1 MVVES
6 NYCSQQPKRNAVTQA
21 PPITA
26 EQTGEMTHRQVL
38 EALSGLLLAM
48 FVAMLSSTIVSNALP
63 TIVDDLEGSQTGYTW
78 VVVATMLAMTATT
91 PIWGKFADMFNKK
104 TLVQSALVIFS
115 VGSLAAGFAPSM
127 EVLIGARFVQGLGV
141 GGLTALVQVVIATM
155 VSPRERGR
163 YSGYIGAVFAL
174 ATVSGPLVG
183 GVLVDTIGWRW
194 CFFAGLPVALLAFV
208 VLQRTLRL
216 PVVVKRDV
224 SIDYLGA
231 TLLVG
236 GVSILLVWM
245 SLGGNNFDWISWTSG
260 LMIVASVVVTGLAIH
275 VEANV
280 AKDPMIPLRL
290 FRERTLTLATVAS
303 VLIGVAMFGSTVYL
317 SLYFQRAKDMSP
329 TEAGLMSICMVGG
342 LLVSSIVSGRIISHT
357 GIWKRWLVGG
367 MVAVIAGIALLATI
381 DASTP
386 LWRTGLF
393 MAVLGLGLGATM
405 QNLVLAVQNTIA
417 LSDMGA
423 GSSVVAFFRSLGGS
437 IGIAALGAVLAHQVA
452 AAVESGLTKLLAIH
466 PEYASAVSHDT
477 GSIPDVSDLPAP
489 VRAIFESAFGDA
501 TGHIFLVALPF
512 AVGAL
517 IAVLF
522 IKEVPLRTSVKREDE
537 LLAEAPQS

>member
-1 MVVES
+1 MS
-6 NYCSQQPKRNAVTQA
+6 QA
-21 PPITA
+21 PVVTA
-26 EQTGEMTHRQVL
+26 EQSGEMTHREVL

-91 PIWGKFADMFNKK
+91 PIWGKFADLFDKK
-104 TLVQSALVIFS
+104 LLVQTALVIFS
-115 VGSLAAGFAPSM
+115 IGSLIAGLAPSM
-127 EVLIGARFVQGLGV
+127 EVLIGARVVQGLGV

-183 GVLVDTIGWRW
+183 GVLVDTVGWRW
-194 CFFAGLPVALLAFV
+194 CFFAGLPVAALAFV
-208 VLQRTLRL
+208 VLQKTLRL
-216 PVVVKRDV
+216 PVVRRDV

-231 TLLVG
+231 FLLVG
-236 GVSILLVWM
+236 GVSVLLVWV
-245 SLGGNNFDWISWTSG
+245 SLGGQDFDWISWTSG
-260 LMIVASVVVTGLAIH
+260 LLVVGAVVLIAAAIH

-280 AKDPMIPLRL
+280 ATDPVIPLRL
-290 FRERTLTLATVAS
+290 FKDRTLTLATIAS

-342 LLVSSIVSGRIISHT
+342 LLVSSILSGRIITAT
-357 GIWKRWLVGG
+357 GLWKRWLVGG
-367 MVAVIAGIALLATI
+367 MVLVIAGIALLATI
-381 DASTP
+381 DASTS
-386 LWRTGLF
+386 LWHTGAY

-452 AAVESGLTKLLAIH
+452 DAVQSGLARLLAVH
-466 PEYASAVSHDT
+466 PEHADSVGHDT
-477 GSIPDVSDLPAP
+477 GSIPDVSGLPAP

-517 IAVLF
+517 VAVLF
-522 IKEVPLRTSVKREDE
+522 IREAPLRTSVKREDE
-537 LLAEAPQS
+537 LMAEASRA